1 VNRPPEQ
8 SKECEVIGQDLT
20 EFAIGTLSGR
30 SRSLVLDHLETCAQ
44 CRAES
49 ESLAAVADTILWLAP
64 EAEPPLGFESRL
76 VERFRDGDGRSAMTR
91 RRRMGV
97 LSVAALLVAVL
108 GFGVG
113 AVTMTHGNAN
123 QPSATARPVT
133 GQLTSNGQTLGQVI
147 ISSGSPSWMI
157 MTVNE
162 AKWSGVVWCE
172 VSLANGRIETI
183 GTFTLANG
191 YGSWIAP
198 IKAAESDVRSARL
211 VGANGAVIASATFV
225 D

>member
-1 VNRPPEQ
+1 
-8 SKECEVIGQDLT
+8 
-20 EFAIGTLSGR
+20 
-30 SRSLVLDHLETCAQ
+30 
-44 CRAES
+44 
-49 ESLAAVADTILWLAP
+49 
-64 EAEPPLGFESRL
+64 
-76 VERFRDGDGRSAMTR
+76 
-91 RRRMGV
+91 
-97 LSVAALLVAVL
+97 
-108 GFGVG
+108 
-113 AVTMTHGNAN
+113 MTHGNAN

>member
-1 VNRPPEQ
+1 M
-8 SKECEVIGQDLT
+8 
-20 EFAIGTLSGR
+20 A
-30 SRSLVLDHLETCAQ
+30 VL
-44 CRAES
+44 
-49 ESLAAVADTILWLAP
+49 AVA
-64 EAEPPLGFESRL
+64 
-76 VERFRDGDGRSAMTR
+76 AM
-91 RRRMGV
+91 
-97 LSVAALLVAVL
+97 LVAVV

-113 AVTMTHGNAN
+113 AVTMPHGSTN

-133 GQLTSNGQTLGQVI
+133 GQLTSHGQTLGQVI

-157 MTVNE
+157 MTVDE

-183 GTFTLANG
+183 GKFTLANG
-191 YGSWIAP
+191 YGSWVAP
-198 IKAAESDVRSARL
+198 IKDTGRQVRSARL